1 MAWSCST
8 LRWHSKPVLQAISE
22 RSLSL
27 LEEVALPPG
36 DALSACHAL
45 ATTLLCLVQAFT
57 DLEMCDDVEAYAE
70 VLQRL
75 GEKMDEA
82 VHEKRPGNSPQTMKA
97 EAARKLPQVLWE
109 TVQLQVLLKPPGWTV
124 GAGSAGQARS
134 MERWFQERCSHGIAS
149 DAEADFGFVHRLDR
163 NTSGLLLCAKTY
175 AGYFAAKFEF
185 NARRV
190 KKQYLALCQGH
201 FPKGPAMLDF
211 PLQTSEI
218 APGIYQSRV
227 DQTGQSALTEVLDVA
242 HLMDSGKEAWSL
254 VALKLHTGRTHQ
266 IRAHCS
272 HLGHPLAGDEAYG
285 ASPSSP
291 SPRVFLHAFRLE
303 IKIETVGAIA
313 RECPLLGDLLEVLQ
327 HLQPASSS
335 DHLQMLRAL
344 HAAP

>member
-1 MAWSCST
+1 
-8 LRWHSKPVLQAISE
+8 
-22 RSLSL
+22 
-27 LEEVALPPG
+27 
-36 DALSACHAL
+36 
-45 ATTLLCLVQAFT
+45 
-57 DLEMCDDVEAYAE
+57 
-70 VLQRL
+70 
-75 GEKMDEA
+75 
-82 VHEKRPGNSPQTMKA
+82 
-97 EAARKLPQVLWE
+97 
-109 TVQLQVLLKPPGWTV
+109 
-124 GAGSAGQARS
+124 
-134 MERWFQERCSHGIAS
+134 
-149 DAEADFGFVHRLDR
+149 
-163 NTSGLLLCAKTY
+163 
-175 AGYFAAKFEF
+175 
-185 NARRV
+185 
-190 KKQYLALCQGH
+190 
-201 FPKGPAMLDF
+201 MLDF

-227 DQTGQSALTEVLDVA
+227 DQTGQSALTEATQTTTHRLEEHGMEEVLDVA